1 MTPAARPLALALALM
16 AAAGLA
22 GCAGR
27 GGPLP
32 AKAPALFAD
41 CRGPATAAPTVILQ
55 SGAFGTSA
63 DWDLVLDD
71 LAKHGRACAYDR
83 AGIGRSPPR
92 SGAKDAVSIARE
104 MAGLLDQLGERRPV
118 ILVGHSNGALYAE
131 TFAALYPQRVAGLVY
146 VNGVTSDDLDYPL
159 LIDDLTEERRLA
171 GLASLGGG
179 VGLAPLIANILTD
192 ATGLTGD
199 AATRKRDALDDPA
212 TLTAASDE
220 DQAMIPSLSAT
231 RKLGGAPARIP
242 AVVIGGSTDPDTPL
256 SQAWRA
262 AEQATARRAAVRWI
276 LEAPGATH
284 TSPLV
289 RDRGYVVAAVDWL
302 RSFPRRRF

>member
-1 MTPAARPLALALALM
+1 MTQAFRPLALALI
-16 AAAGLA
+16 AAGLLV
-22 GCAGR
+22 GCAER
-27 GGPLP
+27 VPP
-32 AKAPALFAD
+32 SPPKAPALFAD
-41 CRGPATAAPTVILQ
+41 CRGPVTAAPTVILQ

-92 SGAKDAVSIARE
+92 PGGKDAAAIARE

-131 TFAALYPQRVAGLVY
+131 TFAALYPHRVAGLVY

-159 LIDDLTEERRLA
+159 LIEDLTEERRLA
-171 GLASLGGG
+171 GLASLGGEM
-179 VGLAPLIANILTD
+179 GLAPLIANILTE
-192 ATGLTGD
+192 ATGLTGE
-199 AATRKRDALDDPA
+199 AAGRKRDALDDPA
-212 TLTAASDE
+212 TLKTANDE
-220 DQAMIPSLSAT
+220 DEAMVPSLSAT
-231 RKLGGAPARIP
+231 RKLGGVPDRIP
-242 AVVIGGSTDPDTPL
+242 VVVIGGSTDPEAPL

-262 AEQATARRAAVRWI
+262 AEQKAAKRAVVRWI

-302 RSFPRRRF
+302 RSFPRSRF